1 MKSLPTKIIVDGIRK
16 QDKDILK
23 AIYYTYFPTIKR
35 LVMDHHGSEQ
45 DAKDVF
51 QEGLIIIYRKSKEGN
66 LNISSTFKTYIY
78 AICRFIWIKELS
90 ITKENSVRLTGYLEY
105 ENIPDINFD
114 EYKKHRQYELYQKH
128 FKRLGKSCRKIL
140 KLFLKNVPLVEIAK
154 KIGTSP
160 EFIRK
165 KKFNCKEQ
173 LINYIKND
181 PDYRKWK

>member
-1 MKSLPTKIIVDGIRK
+1 MKSLTTNIIIDGIRK

-23 AIYYTYFPTIKR
+23 AIYYNYFPTIKR
-35 LVMDHHGSEQ
+35 FVMDNSGDEQ

-51 QEGLIIIYRKSKEGN
+51 QEGLIIIYRKTKEENFNITSK
-66 LNISSTFKTYIY
+66 FKTYIY

-90 ITKENSVRLTGYLEY
+90 VTKENSEKMSNYLDY
-105 ENIPDINFD
+105 ENIPDINLD
-114 EYKKHRQYELYQKH
+114 EYKKQRQYELYQKH
-128 FKRLGKSCRKIL
+128 FKRLGKNCQKIL
-140 KLFLKNVPLVEIAK
+140 KLFFKNVPLKEIARK
-154 KIGTSP
+154 EGTSQ

-165 KKFNCKEQ
+165 KKFKCKEQ